1 MEELIKF
8 YKSHYYAH
16 LSVFWLI
23 KNKIECKLKKEK
35 DLKFVKLTTCSILL
49 PV

>member
-1 MEELIKF
+1 MEELITF

-23 KNKIECKLKKEK
+23 KNEIECKLKKKKRFEVCK
-35 DLKFVKLTTCSILL
+35 IDNV
-49 PV
+49 